1 MKQFLF
7 TLIVASCA
15 WAESSL
21 ATAKNVYLTPMSGG
35 LDQYLALQL
44 TKDSVLQVVT
54 DSNKADLVFA
64 DRVGEDFKQMM
75 ADLDGKTQQ
84 QSQPLK
90 AGEVPPFNRP
100 SMRPLS
106 KARGTIFLV
115 DRHTGDV
122 VWSTLEQPK
131 STSVDDLNAA
141 AKHIAGDLKKALK
154 AKQPAA
160 TK

>member
-1 MKQFLF
+1 MKQFLL
-7 TLIVASCA
+7 TLVVGSCA

-21 ATAKNVYLTPMSGG
+21 ATAKSVYLTPMSGG
-35 LDQYLALQL
+35 LDQYIALHL
-44 TKDSVLQVVT
+44 TKDSVMQVVT
-54 DSNKADLVFA
+54 DATKADVVFA
-64 DRVGEDFKQMM
+64 DRVGEDFKQLM
-75 ADLDGKTQQ
+75 ADLEGKNQQ
-84 QSQPLK
+84 NQPTK
-90 AGEVPPFNRP
+90 VGEVPPFSRP

-131 STSVDDLNAA
+131 STSVNDLNTA
-141 AKHIAGDLKKALK
+141 AKHIAGGLRKALK
-154 AKQPAA
+154 DKQQAA